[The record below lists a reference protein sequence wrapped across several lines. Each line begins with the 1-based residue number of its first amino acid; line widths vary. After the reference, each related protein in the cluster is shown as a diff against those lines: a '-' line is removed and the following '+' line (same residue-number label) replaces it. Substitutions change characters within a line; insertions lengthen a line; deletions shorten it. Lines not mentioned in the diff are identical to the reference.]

1 MSYNTYMLLKSMFSL
16 SFGLLA
22 VITSSTGFKL
32 NSYSL
37 DGGSTNSSAS
47 TTYKLNSSS
56 GATQGSTTASTNY
69 QTKSGVIQSQQANV
83 PNAPTLS
90 NNGGAYFDK
99 LNFII
104 DTSGNPTD
112 ATYSVAVSTT
122 SNFTVTDYVQ
132 SDGTLNTTP
141 VYQTYTAWGSG
152 AGTLALGLSSSTA
165 YWFKVDA
172 IHGRFSASGYGPSA
186 TVSTGGG
193 GGGPTLSYS
202 LTPNTI
208 NLGSLTSGSVITS
221 STISFTYSTNA
232 SNGGTIYMAGS
243 TTGLTST
250 AGSYTIGV
258 SPPSGNLT
266 SLGEGFGLQGLT
278 ASAPLTIQ
286 SPYNGSSNT
295 VGAVY
300 TSFQPVFA
308 ATSAVTTGTATAVLL
323 AKASVTTPSASD
335 YTNTLTFVA
344 AASF

>member
-1 MSYNTYMLLKSMFSL
+1 MSYTTCMLLKSMFSL

-22 VITSSTGFKL
+22 VISSSTGFKL

-37 DGGSTNSSAS
+37 DGGSTNSSTSA
-47 TTYKLNSSS
+47 TYNLNASS
-56 GATQGSTTASTNY
+56 GATQGSTTASSTY

-90 NNGGAYFDK
+90 NNGGAYSDK

-104 DTSGNPTD
+104 DVSGNPTD

-122 SNFTVTDYVQ
+122 SNFTVTNYVQ
-132 SDGTLNTTP
+132 ADGTLNTTP

-152 AGTLALGLSSSTA
+152 TGTLALGLSANTA
-165 YWFKVDA
+165 YWFKVNA
-172 IHGRFSASGYGPSA
+172 IHGKFSASGYGPAA
-186 TVSTGGG
+186 TISTGGST
-193 GGGPTLSYS
+193 TLTYS

-266 SLGEGFGLQGLT
+266 ALGEGFGLQGLT